1 MLPKQ
6 QEILIIANSITNLGV
21 KFNFHVGLVVSSKI
35 SFIFLL
41 QLMARPVTADK
52 CISIFYFG
60 EIETWEVS
68 MTYLF
73 WMRRLM
79 RGQTTAYKVVF

>member
-6 QEILIIANSITNLGV
+6 QEILIIANSITKIGV
-21 KFNFHVGLVVSSKI
+21 KSNLHVGLVVSSKI
-35 SFIFLL
+35 SLIFLL
-41 QLMARPVTADK
+41 QLMARPVAADE

-73 WMRRLM
+73 WMMKLM
-79 RGQTTAYKVVF
+79 RGHTTA